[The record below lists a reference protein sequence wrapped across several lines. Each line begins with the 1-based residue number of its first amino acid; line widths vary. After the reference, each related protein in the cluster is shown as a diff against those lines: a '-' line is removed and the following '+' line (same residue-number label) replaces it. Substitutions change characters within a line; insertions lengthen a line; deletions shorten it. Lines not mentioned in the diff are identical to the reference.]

1 MARIKSGAFV
11 GSPPRDVVADA
22 SIFRRWLRDA
32 VGDTAL
38 VSDKATGENAT
49 TAIRHTGAGDGCQL
63 RLPLAA
69 QHIDVPIILEGSGV
83 IVGEQ
88 DFYVLAVPVWVAE
101 GERNR
106 CRLTV
111 TMKTPA
117 GLTPKAEVRDT
128 SWALD
133 WGPFDGEQVD
143 LVEEVADGAGRIS
156 REQTWSWDVPFVAE
170 GLNYLCVKRPIRFIS
185 SDPDGRLINWTL
197 HHLPPLGVGGVEGVP
212 QAGGSAVVGDVYPAS
227 STFTP
232 STDHDTYDEEV
243 TVDGPLSSY
252 VLTRLNR
259 QINTL
264 WEYVTGAKLPG
275 NNAYQ
280 CATTWDNNRSS
291 FTNEG
296 LLDFPMAIV
305 ALGSMIAVTGKPGVN
320 SYTAPTEGLL
330 DWMCFPQTQTTTNA
344 NITSAVMV
352 CPSFRTS
359 PSALKCSVLIHTPN
373 GAADAANWRF
383 RVTSTA
389 GTATAVAP
397 VQIGT
402 SNMHVATVA
411 AVPFTQSLANTF
423 NVQVAHSVGGGGAV
437 TEEIEILG
445 CVFYFEP

>member
-1 MARIKSGAFV
+1 MARIKSTSFV

-38 VSDKATGENAT
+38 VSDKVTGENTT

-69 QHIDVPIILEGSGV
+69 QHIDVPIILEGGGV
-83 IVGEQ
+83 TVEEQ
-88 DFYVLAVPVWVAE
+88 EFYIIAVPVWVAE
-101 GERNR
+101 GEAGPY
-106 CRLTV
+106 RLTV
-111 TMKTPA
+111 TAPTSRGNTA
-117 GLTPKAEVRDT
+117 TLKAEVRDS
-128 SWALD
+128 SWNVSY
-133 WGPFDGEQVD
+133 GPYPGTYEDDGGTVTVNGPVRETATW
-143 LVEEVADGAGRIS
+143 LVTLG
-156 REQTWSWDVPFVAE
+156 E
-170 GLNYLCVKRPIRFIS
+170 GLQYLCVSRTCYFADA
-185 SDPDGRLINWTL
+185 DPFA
-197 HHLPPLGVGGVEGVP
+197 HLVCWSLDHDRSFSGERNGVP
-212 QAGGSAVVGDVYPAS
+212 QAGGSSVVGDVYPAS

-259 QINTL
+259 QLNTL

-291 FTNEG
+291 FANDG
-296 LLDFPMAIV
+296 LLDFPMAVV

-330 DWMCFPQTQTTTNA
+330 DWVCFPQTQTTTNA
-344 NITSAVMV
+344 NVTSATMV
-352 CPSFRTS
+352 CPSFATGT
-359 PSALKCSVLIHTPN
+359 SALKCSVLLHTPN

-383 RVTSTA
+383 RVSSSA

-402 SNMHVATVA
+402 SNMHIATVT
-411 AVPFTQSLANTF
+411 AVPFTASSTNTL

-445 CVFYFEP
+445 CAFYFEP

>member
-1 MARIKSGAFV
+1 MARIKSTTFV

-22 SIFRRWLRDA
+22 SIYRRWLRDA
-32 VGDTAL
+32 VGDVAL
-38 VSDKATGENAT
+38 VSDKVTGENST
-49 TAIRHTGAGDGCQL
+49 TAMRHTGAGDGCQL

-69 QHIDVPIILEGSGV
+69 QHIDVPIILQGAGV
-83 IVGEQ
+83 VVDEQ
-88 DFYVLAVPVWVAE
+88 DFYVLAVPVWIAE

-111 TMKTPA
+111 TMRTPA

-133 WGPFDGEQVD
+133 WGPIDGEQVD
-143 LVEEVADGAGRIS
+143 LVEEVADGAGRVS

-170 GLNYLCVKRPIRFIS
+170 GLNYLCVKRPIRFADA
-185 SDPDGRLINWTL
+185 DPDGRLINWTL

-212 QAGGSAVVGDVYPAS
+212 QAGGSGVVGDVYPAS

-243 TVDGPLSSY
+243 PVDGPLSSY

-305 ALGSMIAVTGKPGVN
+305 ALGSMIAVTGKPGVD
-320 SYTAPTEGLL
+320 SYTTPTEGLL
-330 DWMCFPQTQTTTNA
+330 DWVCFPSTHPTLNTGVAQMT
-344 NITSAVMV
+344 MV
-352 CPSFRTS
+352 CPSFSTGT
-359 PSALKCSVLIHTPN
+359 SALKCSVLIHTPN

-383 RVTSTA
+383 RVNSSA
-389 GTATAVAP
+389 GAASGVAP
-397 VQIGT
+397 VQIGS
-402 SNMHVATVA
+402 SNMHVATIT
-411 AVPFTQSLANTF
+411 AVPFTASSPNTF
-423 NVQVAHSVGGGGAV
+423 TLQVLHTTGGNVPV
-437 TEEIEILG
+437 TQEIEILG
-445 CVFYFEP
+445 CAFYFEP

>member
-38 VSDKATGENAT
+38 VSDKVTGENAT

-69 QHIDVPIILEGSGV
+69 QHIDVPIILEGGGV

-88 DFYVLAVPVWVAE
+88 DFYVLAVPVWIAE

-143 LVEEVADGAGRIS
+143 LVEEVAEGAGRIS

-170 GLNYLCVKRPIRFIS
+170 GLTYLCVKRPIRFLD

-212 QAGGSAVVGDVYPAS
+212 QAGGSGVVGDVYPAS

-252 VLTRLNR
+252 VLTKLNR

-291 FTNEG
+291 FTKEG
-296 LLDFPMAIV
+296 LLDLPMTIV

-330 DWMCFPQTQTTTNA
+330 DWVCFPQTQTTTNA
-344 NITSAVMV
+344 NVTSAVMV

-383 RVTSTA
+383 RVTSSA
-389 GTATAVAP
+389 GTATAVAAT
-397 VQIGT
+397 QIGT
-402 SNMHVATVA
+402 SNLHVATVA
-411 AVPFTQSLANTF
+411 AVPFTSSAANTL
-423 NVQVAHSVGGGGAV
+423 NLQVAHSVGGGGAV

-445 CVFYFEP
+445 CAFYFEP